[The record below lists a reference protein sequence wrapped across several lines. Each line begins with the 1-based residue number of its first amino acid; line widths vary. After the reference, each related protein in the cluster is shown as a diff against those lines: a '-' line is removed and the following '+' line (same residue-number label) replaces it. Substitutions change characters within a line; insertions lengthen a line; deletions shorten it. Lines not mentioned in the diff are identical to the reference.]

1 MAAVLARPDPG
12 EVLRGTFVPNIQ
24 FNREFLSILVAIIG
38 TTLSAYLYTW
48 QSNEEVEEEI
58 ALGRTTLE
66 ERQGAS
72 RRELRETRRD
82 IFWGMAFS
90 NLVMY
95 FIILATASASG
106 MVPGCAP
113 SYPFGITSIMNR
125 IVDLPSQS
133 AVVSPVLGTLQ
144 CLPRRLQTNVEWR
157 PSGSTPSGQNFG
169 ALAECLVRNDIETRC
184 NPSMTRSSVSPSPFS
199 EARGSVMKD
208 HRPAR

>member
-95 FIILATASASG
+95 FIILAT
-106 MVPGCAP
+106 
-113 SYPFGITSIMNR
+113 
-125 IVDLPSQS
+125 
-133 AVVSPVLGTLQ
+133 
-144 CLPRRLQTNVEWR
+144 
-157 PSGSTPSGQNFG
+157 GSTLHPAGKREIETAADAAKPLGLFGHATSLGAKG
-169 ALAECLVRNDIETRC
+169 ALVNQ
-184 NPSMTRSSVSPSPFS
+184 
-199 EARGSVMKD
+199 
-208 HRPAR
+208 